1 MKFIAAGQALKD
13 MTFHQAYSSDLQR
26 AHKTCQIILEENQ
39 KSPIT
44 SANII
49 QDKLLQERD
58 HGNFEGMKWIDFKP
72 LMDKNFEFKS
82 DSGFVSIKY
91 EKSIFETLKLRPL
104 KFFWLFRAPA
114 FPMFNHS

>member
-1 MKFIAAGQALKD
+1 M
-13 MTFHQAYSSDLQR
+13 
-26 AHKTCQIILEENQ
+26 EENQ
-39 KSPIT
+39 KSAIT

-82 DSGFVSIKY
+82 DCGFVSIKGY
-91 EKSIFETLKLRPL
+91 EQLVFETLKL
-104 KFFWLFRAPA
+104 
-114 FPMFNHS
+114 NH